1 MPVMDRNIHD
11 SFCVIEDVAFFER
24 EGSSMWEVI
33 KEFIGAVMSGV
44 AKEMGKAGGGA
55 VVAFICML
63 AFLFIVAGI
72 FIESRCAL
80 LYFVTAEGK
89 RKLIGSLY
97 VQTEDGNYKVKIP
110 EAYFDK
116 SESIYYYVH
125 LPEDFAHRHYME
137 EMLIETPHGKRRL
150 AIKKQMQFKSGLG

>member
-1 MPVMDRNIHD
+1 
-11 SFCVIEDVAFFER
+11 
-24 EGSSMWEVI
+24 MWEVI
-33 KEFIGAVMSGV
+33 KEFIGAVTAGV
-44 AKEMGKAGGGA
+44 GKEIIRAGSGA
-55 VVAFICML
+55 VIAFICMI
-63 AFLFIVAGI
+63 AFLCIVAGI

-80 LYFVTAEGK
+80 LYYVTTDGK

-116 SESIYYYVH
+116 SESVYYYVH

-137 EMLIETPHGKRRL
+137 EILLEMPSGKRRL
-150 AIKKQMQFKSGLG
+150 AIKKQVHFKSGLG